1 MTGSHPRRRAGAH
14 PTRTMVIM
22 TITPADEAAAVDAAT
37 PADAVDAACTGAST
51 IRDADAVAGT
61 MRGGETVEEGGG
73 GGGDAGAGAP
83 VRPVEALILVDI
95 QSAFVAGEDAV
106 PDAARVLDR
115 SRGLL
120 ARARAAGALVVH
132 LQNDGEP
139 GAVDAPHTP
148 GWELHLPVAP
158 GPRETVVRKT
168 QDDGFEGT
176 ALGDLLE
183 AADVEG
189 LAICGVLSEM
199 CVSATA
205 RTALA
210 RDYRV
215 VLPHDAHATYDI
227 PAAPGIS
234 GVVPA
239 AMSSRVAEWALGDEV
254 EIVARAADITFTTP
268 ARARRAP

>member
-1 MTGSHPRRRAGAH
+1 M
-14 PTRTMVIM
+14 
-22 TITPADEAAAVDAAT
+22 AD
-37 PADAVDAACTGAST
+37 
-51 IRDADAVAGT
+51 
-61 MRGGETVEEGGG
+61 G
-73 GGGDAGAGAP
+73 GGGDGGAGAP
-83 VRPVEALILVDI
+83 VRPVDALILVDI
-95 QSAFVAGEDAV
+95 QSAFVVGEDAV

-115 SRGLL
+115 SRDLL

-139 GAVDAPHTP
+139 GTVDAPHTP
-148 GWELHLPVAP
+148 GWELHLPVEP

-168 QDDGFEGT
+168 QDDGFDGT
-176 ALGDLLE
+176 VLGDLLE
-183 AADVEG
+183 AADARELV
-189 LAICGVLSEM
+189 ICGVLSEM

-215 VLPHDAHATYDI
+215 VLPHDAHGTYDI

-239 AMSSRVAEWALGDEV
+239 AMNARAAEWALGDEV
-254 EIVARAADITFTTP
+254 EIVARAADVTFTAPAP
-268 ARARRAP
+268 ARRER